1 MSPVMVNVNV
11 LVNVVNV
18 GECVKHLSVKI
29 GEDIGKC
36 MSTIVHDNGAVV
48 QTTFF
53 LVMRLKTTIVSSSD
67 SLIVILVP

>member
-1 MSPVMVNVNV
+1 MSPIMVNVNV

-36 MSTIVHDNGAVV
+36 MSTIVHDNGAV